1 MGKREKIFSK
11 FLRNQVLLIGM
22 LFAGDQIFGF
32 FEQNY
37 LNTYLDQV
45 LFLQPLFISL
55 MVSLSAVVGLITNI
69 SWGITSDNTRSKYGR
84 RRPYLLFSLVSG
96 VAMILFAFSINLAAG
111 DNMLAYIFCIIL
123 DVIIIGITS
132 NAYYVSE
139 RSLIPDTVDMERRGR
154 ANGVVNNVGYLGLL
168 IAVAVFVISELLF
181 GYDAPGDETHIG
193 QAGHIFALSI
203 GGAAFMLTGL
213 LGFFFIKEKS
223 VSELLP
229 KKSFFTEIKEI
240 FDVEQFKANK
250 DFFKIVLAL
259 TVFRT
264 GISVIMPFLF
274 IWIFALGFET
284 EILIL
289 IVLTSFVILFGTTTL
304 LGNLADKHG
313 RRKYIPISIIITCI
327 GLFIAP
333 FVKLG
338 GITNLV
344 LAFFVLP
351 FVLVAILG
359 LITPMNAWAQD
370 LIPEDKRGKFFGI
383 LNIIFTISQIIGSTI
398 GGLVAQYFLIGGFVP
413 ESFVFVFAPLFFLA
427 SIPLFLKVKETLI
440 KKDSKE

>member
-213 LGFFFIKEKS
+213 LGFFFYKRKICFRITSKKE
-223 VSELLP
+223 
-229 KKSFFTEIKEI
+229 FF
-240 FDVEQFKANK
+240 
-250 DFFKIVLAL
+250 
-259 TVFRT
+259 
-264 GISVIMPFLF
+264 
-274 IWIFALGFET
+274 
-284 EILIL
+284 
-289 IVLTSFVILFGTTTL
+289 
-304 LGNLADKHG
+304 H
-313 RRKYIPISIIITCI
+313 
-327 GLFIAP
+327 
-333 FVKLG
+333 
-338 GITNLV
+338 
-344 LAFFVLP
+344 
-351 FVLVAILG
+351 
-359 LITPMNAWAQD
+359 
-370 LIPEDKRGKFFGI
+370 
-383 LNIIFTISQIIGSTI
+383 
-398 GGLVAQYFLIGGFVP
+398 
-413 ESFVFVFAPLFFLA
+413 
-427 SIPLFLKVKETLI
+427 
-440 KKDSKE
+440 